1 MSRKLLLIVAIA
13 LVVAAVEAAQV
24 MPARLVGA
32 RGQPGRGSS
41 AGPVLGEDPFDDPR
55 VREFVAQAAAEIDR
69 LSAALSR
76 AEQELAASASAG
88 FLDAGHRVRLE
99 SVILQQESEMA
110 QLNAALDRVRALR
123 DLTQWAVSTGTGDET
138 AGTIRITDLS
148 RALNISGST
157 EAPRRFRHDRAEG
170 CRWDGT

>member
-1 MSRKLLLIVAIA
+1 MASSNRITACALIRANDVTRYFSKREVLRIAGSSQSASRVGFGP
-13 LVVAAVEAAQV
+13 VGAAVYFH
-24 MPARLVGA
+24 G
-32 RGQPGRGSS
+32 
-41 AGPVLGEDPFDDPR
+41 
-55 VREFVAQAAAEIDR
+55 QAAAEIDR

-123 DLTQWAVSTGTGDET
+123 DLTQWAVGTGTGDET
-138 AGTIRITDLS
+138 GGTIRITDLS
-148 RALNISGST
+148 RALNTSGST
-157 EAPRRFRHDRAEG
+157 EASA
-170 CRWDGT
+170 